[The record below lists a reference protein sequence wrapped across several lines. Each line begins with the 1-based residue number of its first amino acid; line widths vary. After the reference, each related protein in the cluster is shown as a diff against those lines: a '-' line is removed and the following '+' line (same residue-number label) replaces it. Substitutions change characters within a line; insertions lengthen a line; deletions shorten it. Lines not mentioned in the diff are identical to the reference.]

1 MKNLK
6 KLLFTFII
14 SVLVLVPVIT
24 NAETINVKTME
35 ELLNAV
41 KGNNTVVLDDN
52 ITLNKALEINGN
64 NVVLDLNGKTITI
77 TEKYIDLIKGS
88 LEITGKGTIKDT
100 RVLEATGST
109 IYVEGSTN
117 KSDTGYST
125 LYVGKDITIDT
136 TQWGLSVWDTSAK
149 AYGVTVNFDGTIVST
164 GSKAGGITIQGNIK
178 NDGTAINVPV
188 INLSKTT
195 KITATGS
202 DGFPLYGA
210 GAGEWNVVEATCEG
224 INGALG
230 VKSGR
235 FNIVNATLKATGKP
249 GVAEGYGNGING
261 VGAAIQIESNNTYF
275 GKIELLITQNS
286 QIISEKGNS
295 IYHYSAQTGVNNL
308 NELRIHDGNFVGDI
322 VFQENDKVY
331 VKGGTFQT
339 DSIGN
344 YVENGYKLIKLSETK
359 YTVSNINYIDVEGAS
374 ATVTVDGKETKYTSI
389 EAGIKVKVNAKAD
402 TGYYVK
408 EIIVKDSKDNKI
420 TVTNNEFT
428 MPEGAVTISLDT
440 ARCLD
445 KDANI
450 VEVAKDITV
459 SDKVNG
465 DKAKEILDIKLDN
478 RNSGLV
484 KSINKEKLQLIDTTT
499 IIEVNFNTKLVEYD
513 EKTNKVVY
521 EIKPMYSING
531 IDYTEIPNEAL
542 NGGKIRINLPIPSSV
557 KDTHAKVKH
566 INNDKVIDEKEYE
579 IKKTEDGKKYITIE
593 TTSFST
599 FEISYFTAKNLNP
612 QTGDNVMTYVIMLL
626 GSMLTIST
634 VVLLKNVL
642 INDC

>member
-6 KLLFTFII
+6 KLIFTFIV

-52 ITLNKALEINGN
+52 IALNKALEINGN

-100 RVLEATGST
+100 RVLETTGST
-109 IYVEGSTN
+109 MYVEGSTN
-117 KSDTGYST
+117 KSDSEYST
-125 LYVGKDITIDT
+125 LYVGKDVTIDT
-136 TQWGLSVWDTSAK
+136 TQWGLTVWDTSAK

-164 GSKAGGITIQGNIK
+164 GNEAGGITIQGKIK
-178 NDGTAINVPV
+178 NDGTIINVPV

-202 DGFPLYGA
+202 NGFPLYGA
-210 GAGEWNVVEATCEG
+210 GAGKWNVVGATCEG

-235 FNIVNATLKATGKP
+235 FNINNATLKATGKP

-275 GKIELLITQNS
+275 GKIELAITNNS

-308 NELRIHDGNFVGDI
+308 NDLRIYDGNFVGDT
-322 VFQENDKVY
+322 VFQESDKVY

-344 YVENGYKLIKLSETK
+344 YVEKGYKLIKLSETK
-359 YTVSNINYIDVEGAS
+359 YTVSNINYLDVEGAE
-374 ATVTVDGKETKYTSI
+374 ATITVDGKEYKYTSVMQDK
-389 EAGIKVKVNAKAD
+389 KVTVNAKAD

-428 MPEGAVTISLDT
+428 MPEGYVTISLDT
-440 ARCLD
+440 ARCLE
-445 KDANI
+445 KDSNL
-450 VEVAKDITV
+450 VEISKEITA
-459 SDKVNG
+459 SDTIKEEL
-465 DKAKEILDIKLDN
+465 AKELINTTLDN
-478 RNSGLV
+478 KNSGLV
-484 KSINKEKLQLIDTTT
+484 KSINKEKLQLTDTTT

-513 EKTNKVVY
+513 EKTNKITY

-566 INNDKVIDEKEYE
+566 ISNGNVIDEKEYE
-579 IKKTEDGKKYITIE
+579 INKTEDGKKYITIE

-626 GSMLTIST
+626 GSVLTIGT
-634 VVLLKNVL
+634 IAVLKKRFN
-642 INDC
+642 

>member
-125 LYVGKDITIDT
+125 LYVGKNITIDT

-210 GAGEWNVVEATCEG
+210 GAGQWNVVEATCEG

-249 GVAEGYGNGING
+249 GVVEGYGNGING

-374 ATVTVDGKETKYTSI
+374 TTVTVDGKETKYASI

-484 KSINKEKLQLIDTTT
+484 KSINKEKLQLVDTTT
-499 IIEVNFNTKLVEYD
+499 IIEVNFNTKLIEYD
-513 EKTNKVVY
+513 VKTNKVVY

-626 GSMLTIST
+626 GSMLTIGT
-634 VVLLKNVL
+634 VVLLKKRFN
-642 INDC
+642 

>member
-109 IYVEGSTN
+109 IHVEGSTN
-117 KSDTGYST
+117 KSDAGYST

-188 INLSKTT
+188 INLGKTT

-210 GAGEWNVVEATCEG
+210 GAGQWNVVEATCEG

-261 VGAAIQIESNNTYF
+261 VGAAIQIESNNIYF
-275 GKIELLITQNS
+275 GKIELVITQNS

-344 YVENGYKLIKLSETK
+344 YVENGYKFIKLSETK

-374 ATVTVDGKETKYTSI
+374 ATVTVDGKETKYASI
-389 EAGIKVKVNAKAD
+389 EAGVKVKVNAKAD

-420 TVTNNEFT
+420 TITNNEFT

-450 VEVAKDITV
+450 IEVAKDITV

-484 KSINKEKLQLIDTTT
+484 NSINKEKLQLTDTTT

-513 EKTNKVVY
+513 VKTNKVVY

-626 GSMLTIST
+626 GSMLTIGT
-634 VVLLKNVL
+634 VVLLKKRFN
-642 INDC
+642 

>member
-77 TEKYIDLIKGS
+77 TEKYIYLIKGS

-100 RVLEATGST
+100 RVLEAPGST

-125 LYVGKDITIDT
+125 LYVGKDVTIDT

-210 GAGEWNVVEATCEG
+210 GAGQWNVVGATCEG

-235 FNIVNATLKATGKP
+235 FNIDNATLKATGKP

-359 YTVSNINYIDVEGAS
+359 YTVSNINYIDVEGAE
-374 ATVTVDGKETKYTSI
+374 ATITVDGKEYKYTSVMQDK
-389 EAGIKVKVNAKAD
+389 KVTVNAKAD

-484 KSINKEKLQLIDTTT
+484 KSINKEKLQLVDTTT

-626 GSMLTIST
+626 GSMLTIGT
-634 VVLLKNVL
+634 VVLLKKRFN
-642 INDC
+642 

>member
-100 RVLEATGST
+100 RVLEAPGST

-125 LYVGKDITIDT
+125 LYVGKDVTIDT

-210 GAGEWNVVEATCEG
+210 GAGQWNVVGATCEG

-235 FNIVNATLKATGKP
+235 FNIDNATLKATGKP

-374 ATVTVDGKETKYTSI
+374 ATVTVDGKETKYASI

-450 VEVAKDITV
+450 IEVAKDITV

-566 INNDKVIDEKEYE
+566 INNNKVIDEKEYE

-626 GSMLTIST
+626 GSMLTIGT
-634 VVLLKNVL
+634 VVLLKKRFN
-642 INDC
+642 

>member
-100 RVLEATGST
+100 RVLEAPGST
-109 IYVEGSTN
+109 IYVEGSTD

-125 LYVGKDITIDT
+125 LYVGKDVTIDT

-210 GAGEWNVVEATCEG
+210 GAGQWNVVGATCEG

-235 FNIVNATLKATGKP
+235 FNIDNATLKATGKP

-275 GKIELLITQNS
+275 GKIELAITQNS

-374 ATVTVDGKETKYTSI
+374 ATVTVDGKETKYASI

-465 DKAKEILDIKLDN
+465 DKAKEILDITLDN

-484 KSINKEKLQLIDTTT
+484 KSINKEKLQLVDTTT

-626 GSMLTIST
+626 GSMLTIGT
-634 VVLLKNVL
+634 VVLLKKRFN
-642 INDC
+642 

>member
-125 LYVGKDITIDT
+125 LYVGKNITIDT

-188 INLSKTT
+188 INLSKAT

-210 GAGEWNVVEATCEG
+210 GAGQWNVVGATCEG

-235 FNIVNATLKATGKP
+235 FNIDNATLKATGKP

-374 ATVTVDGKETKYTSI
+374 ATVTVDGKEYKYTSVMQDK
-389 EAGIKVKVNAKAD
+389 KVTVNAKAD

-579 IKKTEDGKKYITIE
+579 IKKIEDGKKYITIE

-626 GSMLTIST
+626 GSMLTIGT
-634 VVLLKNVL
+634 VVLLKKRFN
-642 INDC
+642 

>member
-100 RVLEATGST
+100 RVLEAPGST

-125 LYVGKDITIDT
+125 LYVGKDVTIDT
-136 TQWGLSVWDTSAK
+136 TQWGLTVWDTSAK

-164 GSKAGGITIQGNIK
+164 GSKAGGITIRGNIK

-210 GAGEWNVVEATCEG
+210 GAGQWNVVGATCEG

-235 FNIVNATLKATGKP
+235 FNIDNATLKATGKP

-359 YTVSNINYIDVEGAS
+359 YTVSNINYIDVEGAE
-374 ATVTVDGKETKYTSI
+374 ATITVDGKEYKYTSVMQDK
-389 EAGIKVKVNAKAD
+389 KVTVNAKAD

-450 VEVAKDITV
+450 IEVAKDITV

-484 KSINKEKLQLIDTTT
+484 KSINKEKLQLTDTTT

-626 GSMLTIST
+626 GSMLTIGT
-634 VVLLKNVL
+634 VVLLKKRFN
-642 INDC
+642 

>member
-109 IYVEGSTN
+109 MYVEGSTN

-210 GAGEWNVVEATCEG
+210 GAGQWNVVGATCEG

-374 ATVTVDGKETKYTSI
+374 ATVTVDGKETKYASI

-484 KSINKEKLQLIDTTT
+484 KSINKEKLQLTDTTT

-513 EKTNKVVY
+513 EKTNKIVY

-634 VVLLKNVL
+634 VVLLKKRFN
-642 INDC
+642 

>member
-6 KLLFTFII
+6 KLLFTFIT

-100 RVLEATGST
+100 RVLEAPGST

-125 LYVGKDITIDT
+125 LYVGKDVTIDT

-210 GAGEWNVVEATCEG
+210 GAGQWNVVGATCEG
-224 INGALG
+224 INGAFG

-235 FNIVNATLKATGKP
+235 FNIDNATLKATGKP

-374 ATVTVDGKETKYTSI
+374 ATVTVDGKETKYASI

-484 KSINKEKLQLIDTTT
+484 KSINKEKLQLTDTTT

-626 GSMLTIST
+626 GSMLTIGT
-634 VVLLKNVL
+634 VVLLKKRFN
-642 INDC
+642 

>member
-100 RVLEATGST
+100 RVLEAPGST

-125 LYVGKDITIDT
+125 LYVGKDVTIDT

-210 GAGEWNVVEATCEG
+210 GAGQWNVLEATCEG

-249 GVAEGYGNGING
+249 GVVEGYGNGING

-374 ATVTVDGKETKYTSI
+374 ATVTVDGKETKYASI

-478 RNSGLV
+478 RNSELV
-484 KSINKEKLQLIDTTT
+484 KSINKEKLQLVDTTT

-626 GSMLTIST
+626 GSMLTIGT
-634 VVLLKNVL
+634 VVLLKKRFN
-642 INDC
+642 

>member
-77 TEKYIDLIKGS
+77 TEKYIDLIKGL

-100 RVLEATGST
+100 RVLEAPGST

-117 KSDTGYST
+117 KSDAGYST
-125 LYVGKDITIDT
+125 LYVGKDVTIDT

-210 GAGEWNVVEATCEG
+210 GAGQWNVVGATCEG

-249 GVAEGYGNGING
+249 GVIEGYGNGING
-261 VGAAIQIESNNTYF
+261 VGAAIQIESNNIYF
-275 GKIELLITQNS
+275 GKIELVITQNS

-374 ATVTVDGKETKYTSI
+374 ATVTVDGKEYKYTSVMQDK
-389 EAGIKVKVNAKAD
+389 KVTVNAKAD

-484 KSINKEKLQLIDTTT
+484 NSINKEKLQLADTTT

-566 INNDKVIDEKEYE
+566 INNNKVIDEKEYE

-626 GSMLTIST
+626 GSMLTIGT
-634 VVLLKNVL
+634 VVLLKKRFN
-642 INDC
+642 

>member
-100 RVLEATGST
+100 RVLEAPGST

-117 KSDTGYST
+117 KSDAGYST
-125 LYVGKDITIDT
+125 LYVGKDVTIDT

-164 GSKAGGITIQGNIK
+164 GNEAGGITIQGKIK
-178 NDGTAINVPV
+178 NDGTVINVPV

-202 DGFPLYGA
+202 NGFPLYGA
-210 GAGEWNVVEATCEG
+210 GAGQWNVLEATCEG

-235 FNIVNATLKATGKP
+235 FNINNATLKATGKP

-275 GKIELLITQNS
+275 GKIELVITQNS

-374 ATVTVDGKETKYTSI
+374 ATVTVDGKEYKYTSVMQ
-389 EAGIKVKVNAKAD
+389 GKKVTVNAKAD

-428 MPEGAVTISLDT
+428 MPEGAVTISLDI

-484 KSINKEKLQLIDTTT
+484 KSINKEKLQLTDTTT

-626 GSMLTIST
+626 GSMLTIGT
-634 VVLLKNVL
+634 VVLLKKRFN
-642 INDC
+642 

>member
-210 GAGEWNVVEATCEG
+210 GAGQWNVVGATCEG

-235 FNIVNATLKATGKP
+235 FNIDNATLKATGKP

-331 VKGGTFQT
+331 VKSGTFQT

-359 YTVSNINYIDVEGAS
+359 YTVSNINYIDVEGAE
-374 ATVTVDGKETKYTSI
+374 ATITVDGKEYKYTSVMQDK
-389 EAGIKVKVNAKAD
+389 KVTVNAKAD

-484 KSINKEKLQLIDTTT
+484 KSINKEKLQLADTTT

-566 INNDKVIDEKEYE
+566 INNNKVIDEKEYE

-626 GSMLTIST
+626 GSMLTIGT
-634 VVLLKNVL
+634 VVLLKKRFN
-642 INDC
+642 

>member
-100 RVLEATGST
+100 RVLEAPGST

-125 LYVGKDITIDT
+125 LYVGKDVTIDT

-210 GAGEWNVVEATCEG
+210 GAGQWNVVGATCEG

-249 GVAEGYGNGING
+249 GVVEGYGNGING

-339 DSIGN
+339 DSIVN

-374 ATVTVDGKETKYTSI
+374 ATVTVDGKEYKYTSVMQDK
-389 EAGIKVKVNAKAD
+389 KVTVNAKAD

-484 KSINKEKLQLIDTTT
+484 KSINKEKLQLTDTTT

-513 EKTNKVVY
+513 EKTNKIVY

-579 IKKTEDGKKYITIE
+579 IKKTEDRKKYITIE

-626 GSMLTIST
+626 GSMLTIGT
-634 VVLLKNVL
+634 VVLLKKRFN
-642 INDC
+642 

>member
-14 SVLVLVPVIT
+14 SVLVLIPVIT

-109 IYVEGSTN
+109 MYVEGSTN
-117 KSDTGYST
+117 KSDAGYST

-210 GAGEWNVVEATCEG
+210 GAGQWNVLEATCEG

-359 YTVSNINYIDVEGAS
+359 YTVSNINYIDVEGAE
-374 ATVTVDGKETKYTSI
+374 ATITVDGKEYKYTSVMQDK
-389 EAGIKVKVNAKAD
+389 KVTVNAKAD

-484 KSINKEKLQLIDTTT
+484 KSINKEKLQLADTTT

-626 GSMLTIST
+626 GSMLTIGT
-634 VVLLKNVL
+634 VVLLKKRFN
-642 INDC
+642 

>member
-100 RVLEATGST
+100 RVLEAPGST

-125 LYVGKDITIDT
+125 LYVGKDVTIDT

-210 GAGEWNVVEATCEG
+210 GAGQWNVVGATCEG

-235 FNIVNATLKATGKP
+235 FNIDNATLKATGKP

-359 YTVSNINYIDVEGAS
+359 YTVSNINYIDVEGAE
-374 ATVTVDGKETKYTSI
+374 ATITVDGKEYKYTSVMQDK
-389 EAGIKVKVNAKAD
+389 KVTVNAKAD

-420 TVTNNEFT
+420 TITNNEFT

-450 VEVAKDITV
+450 IEVAKDITV

-484 KSINKEKLQLIDTTT
+484 KSINKEKLQLTDTTT

-626 GSMLTIST
+626 GSMLTIGT
-634 VVLLKNVL
+634 VVLLKKRFN
-642 INDC
+642 

>member
-6 KLLFTFII
+6 KLIFTFIV

-64 NVVLDLNGKTITI
+64 DVVLDLNGKTITI

-100 RVLEATGST
+100 RVLETTGST
-109 IYVEGSTN
+109 MYVEGSTN

-125 LYVGKDITIDT
+125 LYVGKDVTIDT
-136 TQWGLSVWDTSAK
+136 TQWGLTVWDTSAK

-164 GSKAGGITIQGNIK
+164 GNEAGGITIQGKIK
-178 NDGTAINVPV
+178 NDGTTINVPV

-202 DGFPLYGA
+202 NGFPLYGA
-210 GAGEWNVVEATCEG
+210 GAGQWNVVEATCEG

-235 FNIVNATLKATGKP
+235 FNINNATLKATGKP

-275 GKIELLITQNS
+275 GKIELAITNNS

-308 NELRIHDGNFVGDI
+308 NDLRIYDGNFVGDT

-344 YVENGYKLIKLSETK
+344 YVEKGYKLIKLSETK
-359 YTVSNINYIDVEGAS
+359 YTVSNINYLDVEGAE
-374 ATVTVDGKETKYTSI
+374 ATITVDGKEYKYTSVMQDK
-389 EAGIKVKVNAKAD
+389 KVTVNAKAD

-428 MPEGAVTISLDT
+428 MPEGYVTISLDT
-440 ARCLD
+440 ARCLE
-445 KDANI
+445 KDSNL
-450 VEVAKDITV
+450 VEVSKEITA
-459 SDKVNG
+459 SDTIKEEL
-465 DKAKEILDIKLDN
+465 AKELINTTLDN
-478 RNSGLV
+478 KNSGLV
-484 KSINKEKLQLIDTTT
+484 KSINKEKLQLTDTTT

-513 EKTNKVVY
+513 EKTNKITY

-566 INNDKVIDEKEYE
+566 ISNGNVIDEKEYE
-579 IKKTEDGKKYITIE
+579 INKTEDGKKYITIE

-626 GSMLTIST
+626 GSVLTIGSIA
-634 VVLLKNVL
+634 VLKKHFN
-642 INDC
+642 

>member
-109 IYVEGSTN
+109 MYVEGSTN
-117 KSDTGYST
+117 KDDTAFST
-125 LYVGKDITIDT
+125 LNVGENVTIET
-136 TQWGLSVWDTSAK
+136 TQWAISVWDTSGF
-149 AYGVTVNFDGTIVST
+149 AYGVTVNFDGKIIST
-164 GSKAGGITIQGNIK
+164 GEKAGGITIQGNIK
-178 NDGTAINVPV
+178 NDGTIINVPV

-202 DGFPLYGA
+202 NGFPLYGA
-210 GAGEWNVVEATCEG
+210 GAGQWNVVEATCEG

-235 FNIVNATLKATGKP
+235 FNIVNTTLKATGKP

-275 GKIELLITQNS
+275 GKIELVITQNS

-359 YTVSNINYIDVEGAS
+359 YTVSNINYIDVEGAE
-374 ATVTVDGKETKYTSI
+374 ATITVDGKETKYASI
-389 EAGIKVKVNAKAD
+389 AAGIKVKVNAKAD

-420 TVTNNEFT
+420 TVTNNEFA
-428 MPEGAVTISLDT
+428 MPEGAVTISLDI

-484 KSINKEKLQLIDTTT
+484 KSINKEKLQLTDTTT

-626 GSMLTIST
+626 GSMLTIGT
-634 VVLLKNVL
+634 VVLLKKRFN
-642 INDC
+642 

>member
-109 IYVEGSTN
+109 MYVEGSTN
-117 KSDTGYST
+117 KSDAGYST

-210 GAGEWNVVEATCEG
+210 GAGQWNVVGATCEG

-235 FNIVNATLKATGKP
+235 FNIDNATLKATGKP

-359 YTVSNINYIDVEGAS
+359 YTVSNINYIDVEGAE
-374 ATVTVDGKETKYTSI
+374 ATITVDGKEYKYTSVMQDK
-389 EAGIKVKVNAKAD
+389 KVTVNAKAD

-484 KSINKEKLQLIDTTT
+484 KSINKEKLQLTDTTT

-626 GSMLTIST
+626 GSMLTIGT
-634 VVLLKNVL
+634 VVLLKKRFN
-642 INDC
+642 

>member
-210 GAGEWNVVEATCEG
+210 GAGQWNVVGATCEG

-374 ATVTVDGKETKYTSI
+374 ATVTVDGKETKYASI
-389 EAGIKVKVNAKAD
+389 EVGIKVKVNAKAD

-420 TVTNNEFT
+420 TITNNEFT

-484 KSINKEKLQLIDTTT
+484 KSINKEKLQLTDTTT

-626 GSMLTIST
+626 GSMLTIGT
-634 VVLLKNVL
+634 VVLLKKRFN
-642 INDC
+642 

>member
-6 KLLFTFII
+6 KLLFTFIT

-100 RVLEATGST
+100 RVLEAPGST

-125 LYVGKDITIDT
+125 LYVGKDVTIDT

-210 GAGEWNVVEATCEG
+210 GAGQWNVVGATCEG

-235 FNIVNATLKATGKP
+235 FNIDNATLKATGKP

-374 ATVTVDGKETKYTSI
+374 ATVTVDGKETKYASI

-450 VEVAKDITV
+450 IEVAKDITV

-484 KSINKEKLQLIDTTT
+484 KSINKEKLQLTDTTT
-499 IIEVNFNTKLVEYD
+499 IIEVNFNAKLVEYD

-634 VVLLKNVL
+634 VVLLKKRFN
-642 INDC
+642 

>member
-100 RVLEATGST
+100 RVLEAPGST

-125 LYVGKDITIDT
+125 LYVGKDVTIDT

-210 GAGEWNVVEATCEG
+210 GAGQWNVVGATCEG

-235 FNIVNATLKATGKP
+235 FNIDNATLKATGKP

-261 VGAAIQIESNNTYF
+261 VGAAIQIESNNIYF
-275 GKIELLITQNS
+275 GKIELVITQNS

-308 NELRIHDGNFVGDI
+308 NELRIYDGNFVGDI

-374 ATVTVDGKETKYTSI
+374 ATVTVDGKEYKYTSVMQDK
-389 EAGIKVKVNAKAD
+389 KVTVNAKAD

-484 KSINKEKLQLIDTTT
+484 KSINKEKLQLTDTTT

-513 EKTNKVVY
+513 EKTNKIVY

-634 VVLLKNVL
+634 VVLLKKRFN
-642 INDC
+642 

>member
-100 RVLEATGST
+100 RVLEAPGST

-125 LYVGKDITIDT
+125 LYVGKDVTIDT

-210 GAGEWNVVEATCEG
+210 GAGQWNVLEATCEG

-249 GVAEGYGNGING
+249 GVVEGYGNGING

-374 ATVTVDGKETKYTSI
+374 ATVTVDGKETKYASI

-484 KSINKEKLQLIDTTT
+484 KSINKEKLQLTDTTT

-513 EKTNKVVY
+513 EKTNKIVY

-626 GSMLTIST
+626 GSMLTIGT
-634 VVLLKNVL
+634 VVLLKKRFN
-642 INDC
+642 

>member
-210 GAGEWNVVEATCEG
+210 GAGQWNVVGATCEG

-235 FNIVNATLKATGKP
+235 FNIDNATLKATGKP

-374 ATVTVDGKETKYTSI
+374 ATVTVDGKEYKYTSVMQDK
-389 EAGIKVKVNAKAD
+389 KVTVNAKAD

-428 MPEGAVTISLDT
+428 MPESAVTISLDT

-484 KSINKEKLQLIDTTT
+484 KSINKEKLQLTDTTT

-626 GSMLTIST
+626 GSMLTIGT
-634 VVLLKNVL
+634 VVLLKKRFN
-642 INDC
+642 

>member
-100 RVLEATGST
+100 RVLEAPGST

-125 LYVGKDITIDT
+125 LYVGKDVTIDT

-210 GAGEWNVVEATCEG
+210 GAGQWNVVEATCEG

-249 GVAEGYGNGING
+249 GVVEGYGNGING

-275 GKIELLITQNS
+275 GKIELVITQNS

-374 ATVTVDGKETKYTSI
+374 ATVTVDGKETKYASVMQDK
-389 EAGIKVKVNAKAD
+389 KVTVNAKAD

-484 KSINKEKLQLIDTTT
+484 KSINKEKLQLTDTTT

-513 EKTNKVVY
+513 EKTNKIVY

-626 GSMLTIST
+626 GSMLTIGT
-634 VVLLKNVL
+634 VVLLKKRFN
-642 INDC
+642 

>member
-6 KLLFTFII
+6 KLLFTFIT

-100 RVLEATGST
+100 RVLEAPGST

-125 LYVGKDITIDT
+125 LYVGKDVTIDT

-210 GAGEWNVVEATCEG
+210 GAGQWNVVGATCEG

-235 FNIVNATLKATGKP
+235 FNIDNATLKATGKP

-374 ATVTVDGKETKYTSI
+374 ATVTVDGKEYKYTSVMQDK
-389 EAGIKVKVNAKAD
+389 KVTVNAKAD

-484 KSINKEKLQLIDTTT
+484 KSINKEKLQLADTTT

-566 INNDKVIDEKEYE
+566 INNNKVIDEKEYE

-626 GSMLTIST
+626 GSMLTIGT
-634 VVLLKNVL
+634 VVLLKKRFN
-642 INDC
+642 

>member
-100 RVLEATGST
+100 RVLEAPGST

-210 GAGEWNVVEATCEG
+210 GAGQWNVVEATCEG

-374 ATVTVDGKETKYTSI
+374 ATVTVDGKETKYASI

-450 VEVAKDITV
+450 IEVAKDITV

-484 KSINKEKLQLIDTTT
+484 KSINKEKLQLTDTTT

-626 GSMLTIST
+626 GSMLTIGT
-634 VVLLKNVL
+634 VVLLKKRFN
-642 INDC
+642 

>member
-100 RVLEATGST
+100 RVLEAPGST

-125 LYVGKDITIDT
+125 LYVGKDVTIDT

-210 GAGEWNVVEATCEG
+210 GAGQWNVVGATCEG

-249 GVAEGYGNGING
+249 GVAEGYGNGIYA

-374 ATVTVDGKETKYTSI
+374 ATVTVDGKETKYASI

-484 KSINKEKLQLIDTTT
+484 KSINKEKLQLVDTTT

-626 GSMLTIST
+626 GSMLTIGT
-634 VVLLKNVL
+634 VVLLKKRFN
-642 INDC
+642 

>member
-100 RVLEATGST
+100 RVLEAPGST

-125 LYVGKDITIDT
+125 LYVGKDVTIDT

-210 GAGEWNVVEATCEG
+210 GAGQWNVVGATCEG

-359 YTVSNINYIDVEGAS
+359 YTVSNINYIDVEGAE
-374 ATVTVDGKETKYTSI
+374 ATITVDGKEYKYTSVMQDK
-389 EAGIKVKVNAKAD
+389 KVTVNAKAD

-484 KSINKEKLQLIDTTT
+484 KSINKEKLQLTDTTT

-634 VVLLKNVL
+634 VVLLKKRFN
-642 INDC
+642 

>member
-100 RVLEATGST
+100 RVLEAPGST

-210 GAGEWNVVEATCEG
+210 GAGQWNVVGATCEG

-249 GVAEGYGNGING
+249 GVVEGYGNGING
-261 VGAAIQIESNNTYF
+261 VGAAIQIESNNIYF
-275 GKIELLITQNS
+275 GKIELVITQNS

-374 ATVTVDGKETKYTSI
+374 ATVTVDGKETKYASI

-420 TVTNNEFT
+420 TITNNEFT
-428 MPEGAVTISLDT
+428 MPEGAVTISLDI

-450 VEVAKDITV
+450 IEVAKDITV

-484 KSINKEKLQLIDTTT
+484 KSINKEKLQLTDTTT
-499 IIEVNFNTKLVEYD
+499 IIEVNFNTKLIEYD

-634 VVLLKNVL
+634 VVLLKKRFN
-642 INDC
+642 

>member
-6 KLLFTFII
+6 KLLFTFIT

-100 RVLEATGST
+100 RVLEAPGST

-125 LYVGKDITIDT
+125 LYVGKDVTIDT

-210 GAGEWNVVEATCEG
+210 GAGQWNVVGATCEG

-235 FNIVNATLKATGKP
+235 FNIDNATLKATGKP

-374 ATVTVDGKETKYTSI
+374 ATVTVDGKETKYASI

-450 VEVAKDITV
+450 IEVAKDITV

-484 KSINKEKLQLIDTTT
+484 KSINKEKLQLTDTTT
-499 IIEVNFNTKLVEYD
+499 IIEVNFNAKLVEYD
-513 EKTNKVVY
+513 VKTNKVVY

-634 VVLLKNVL
+634 VVLLKKRFN
-642 INDC
+642 

>member
-100 RVLEATGST
+100 RVLEAPGST

-125 LYVGKDITIDT
+125 LYVGKDVTIDT

-210 GAGEWNVVEATCEG
+210 GAGQWNVVGATCEG

-374 ATVTVDGKETKYTSI
+374 ATVTVDGKETKYASI

-484 KSINKEKLQLIDTTT
+484 KSINKEKLQLTDTTT

-626 GSMLTIST
+626 GSMLTIGT
-634 VVLLKNVL
+634 VVLLKKRFN
-642 INDC
+642 

>member
-6 KLLFTFII
+6 KLLFTFIVSI
-14 SVLVLVPVIT
+14 LVLVPVIT

-109 IYVEGSTN
+109 MYVEGSTN

-210 GAGEWNVVEATCEG
+210 GAGQWNVVESTCEG

-235 FNIVNATLKATGKP
+235 FNIDNATLKATGKP

-275 GKIELLITQNS
+275 GKIELAITQNS

-374 ATVTVDGKETKYTSI
+374 ATVTVDGKETKYASI

-420 TVTNNEFT
+420 TVINNEFT

-484 KSINKEKLQLIDTTT
+484 KSINKEKLQLVDTTT

-626 GSMLTIST
+626 GSMLTIGT
-634 VVLLKNVL
+634 VVLLKKRFN
-642 INDC
+642 

>member
-210 GAGEWNVVEATCEG
+210 GAGQWNVVEATCEG

-322 VFQENDKVY
+322 VFQEN
-331 VKGGTFQT
+331 
-339 DSIGN
+339 
-344 YVENGYKLIKLSETK
+344 GYKLIKLSETK

-420 TVTNNEFT
+420 TITNNEFT
-428 MPEGAVTISLDT
+428 MPEGAVTISLDI

-445 KDANI
+445 KDVNI

-465 DKAKEILDIKLDN
+465 DKSKEILDITLDN

-484 KSINKEKLQLIDTTT
+484 NSINKEKLQLTDTTT
-499 IIEVNFNTKLVEYD
+499 IIEVNFNTKLIEYD

-626 GSMLTIST
+626 GSMLTIGT
-634 VVLLKNVL
+634 VVLLKKRFN
-642 INDC
+642 

>member
-109 IYVEGSTN
+109 MYVEGSTN
-117 KSDTGYST
+117 KSDAGYST

-210 GAGEWNVVEATCEG
+210 GAGQWNVVGATCEG

-235 FNIVNATLKATGKP
+235 FNIDNATLKATGKP

-261 VGAAIQIESNNTYF
+261 VGSAIQIESNNTYF

-359 YTVSNINYIDVEGAS
+359 YTVSNINYIDVEGAE
-374 ATVTVDGKETKYTSI
+374 ATITVDGKEYKYTSVMQDK
-389 EAGIKVKVNAKAD
+389 KVTVNAKAD

-626 GSMLTIST
+626 GSMLTIGT
-634 VVLLKNVL
+634 VVLLKKRFN
-642 INDC
+642 

>member
-100 RVLEATGST
+100 RVLEAPGST

-125 LYVGKDITIDT
+125 LYVGKDVTIDT

-210 GAGEWNVVEATCEG
+210 GAGQWNVLEATCEG

-249 GVAEGYGNGING
+249 GVVEGYGNGING

-374 ATVTVDGKETKYTSI
+374 ATVTVDGKETKYASI

-484 KSINKEKLQLIDTTT
+484 KSINKEKLQLTDTTT
-499 IIEVNFNTKLVEYD
+499 IIEVNFNTKLIEYD

-626 GSMLTIST
+626 GSMLTIGT
-634 VVLLKNVL
+634 VVLLKKRFN
-642 INDC
+642 

>member
-109 IYVEGSTN
+109 MYVEGSTN

-210 GAGEWNVVEATCEG
+210 GAGQWNVVESTCEG

-235 FNIVNATLKATGKP
+235 FNIDNATLKATGKP

-275 GKIELLITQNS
+275 GKIELAITQNS

-374 ATVTVDGKETKYTSI
+374 ATVTVDGKETKYASI

-420 TVTNNEFT
+420 TVINNEFT

-484 KSINKEKLQLIDTTT
+484 KSINKEKLQLVDTIT

-626 GSMLTIST
+626 GSMLTIGT
-634 VVLLKNVL
+634 VVLLKKRFN
-642 INDC
+642 